1 MLGGLTMTANGQI
14 FTPHD
19 SQLIDQLNAGDT
31 ITGVNGVPFEHLPS
45 GGIFASSNLF
55 RADRYK
61 PWLAKVE
68 AAGNALPPHARAMEV
83 LTSMPYFMPNHLVTV
98 SVPPMHL
105 AHLGID
111 ANDAKPPL
119 IAQPTPT
126 ALGLGFAPGDV
137 LVTVVADGMR
147 RRDDVHR
154 RRAAPAHRQR
164 ERPAIDHR
172 AADDAR
178 RIALPPTRGRTRT
191 GKCGDLRPEGR
202 ASSAERWVVEAAVC
216 ARCRCMMNNT
226 TILPIH

>member
-1 MLGGLTMTANGQI
+1 MLGGLTVMANGQI

-31 ITGVNGVPFEHLPS
+31 ITGVNGVPFEHVPS

-137 LVTVVADGMR
+137 LVTVVADGMQHG
-147 RRDDVHR
+147 RDDVHR

-164 ERPAIDHR
+164 ERPCSRSPYCRRR
-172 AADDAR
+172 ASDR
-178 RIALPPTRGRTRT
+178 SPTRTRGRTRT
-191 GKCGDLRPEGR
+191 GVCSMQPPE
-202 ASSAERWVVEAAVC
+202 
-216 ARCRCMMNNT
+216 
-226 TILPIH
+226 